1 MCHSTP
7 FVGDRQP
14 RTAVADM
21 SSEPAMERRLRR
33 TSRESARQ
41 PTGGCV
47 ELEEDVRL
55 DDNSREDAECG
66 VDYTGMHGT

>member
-1 MCHSTP
+1 MRHSTP

-33 TSRESARQ
+33 TSRESACQ
-41 PTGGCV
+41 PTGACV
-47 ELEEDVRL
+47 ELEEEKYDL
-55 DDNSREDAECG
+55 EDNSRDDAEHG
-66 VDYTGMHGT
+66 VE